1 MILTENHIDLLKKM
15 SNNSL
20 LNVESGKGF
29 RLEHGNRTLAI
40 ELESAGYVKAL
51 RYRRKG
57 FYFLT
62 NLGREEV
69 EPYQEMA

>member
-1 MILTENHIDLLKKM
+1 M
-15 SNNSL
+15 SSNSL
-20 LNVESGKGF
+20 VNVEAGRGF
-29 RLEHGNRTLAI
+29 RLEHGNRVAAS
-40 ELESAGYVKAL
+40 ELEVAGYVKAL

-62 NLGREEV
+62 NLGREEI